1 MLDQTVSELVKLKR
15 KLYIEL
21 VSLARQNKLQ
31 DAEKLIYK
39 LIRDDTPRY
48 RCCQYKERAI
58 LKERIKLALGFDI
71 EDDTPISQL
80 AEIVDQI
87 PLDENVINV
96 LNLACD
102 SCPIDKYIVTDTCRN
117 CAAHRCLNACPKDA
131 IYIISNKAYIDQE
144 KCIECSRCKDVC
156 PFGAINEN
164 IRPCVKAC
172 ATGAISSDSNRQAT
186 IDKDF
191 CVNCG
196 HCIRGCPFGAIGDKN
211 RIIQVTNS
219 LLDHNQKT
227 VALLAPSFPGQ
238 FGYNIDSAIIKTAL
252 KIMGFDQVIEVAEG
266 AEKVMK
272 EEAREILE
280 LKETDASLMTS
291 SCCPAFTE
299 LITKSHPEFSKNISS
314 LTSPMEV
321 SAASI
326 KRQSPEAKTV
336 FIGPCLAKK
345 AEAVNHNSVDEV
357 LTFEE
362 LLCMMVAW
370 EINLEKLNPLKEFND
385 SISDQA
391 RSFPTSG
398 AVAAAINSE
407 IPESKKSQINFQVAA
422 GLEECSEFLKKYKPG
437 NKISFLEG
445 MGCQDG
451 CIGGP
456 GTVINSKIAK
466 KMLEKYINN
475 KNNDNSKR
483 VNPIAKF

>member
-21 VSLARQNKLQ
+21 VSLARQNKLE

-39 LIRDDTPRY
+39 LIREDTPRY
-48 RCCQYKERAI
+48 RCCQHKERAI

-71 EDDTPISQL
+71 ENDTPISQL
-80 AEIVDQI
+80 TEIVDQN

-102 SCPIDKYIVTDTCRN
+102 SCPIDKYIVTDSCRN

-131 IYIISNKAYIDQE
+131 VYIISNKAYIDQE
-144 KCIECSRCKDVC
+144 KCIECSRCKAVC

-164 IRPCVKAC
+164 TRPCVKAC
-172 ATGAISSDSNRQAT
+172 NTGAISSDSNRQAT
-186 IDKDF
+186 IDKDI

-219 LLDHNQKT
+219 LLDHDQKT

-238 FGYNIDSAIIKTAL
+238 FGYNIDSATLKTAL
-252 KIMGFDQVIEVAEG
+252 QIMGFSQVIEVAEG
-266 AEKVMK
+266 ADKVMK
-272 EEAREILE
+272 EEAEEILE
-280 LKETDASLMTS
+280 LQKTEAGLMTS

-299 LITKSHPEFSKNISS
+299 LITKNYPEFAENISS

-321 SAASI
+321 SAANI
-326 KRQSPEAKTV
+326 KKYESEAKTV
-336 FIGPCLAKK
+336 FIGPCMAKK

-362 LLCMMVAW
+362 LLCMIVAW
-370 EINLEKLNPLKEFND
+370 EINLEKLSPLEEFNN
-385 SISDQA
+385 SISDEA
-391 RSFPTSG
+391 LSFPTSG
-398 AVAAAINSE
+398 GVAAAIKSE
-407 IPESKKSQINFQVAA
+407 LSKTNKSQINFQIAA
-422 GLEECSEFLKKYKPG
+422 GLEECSNFLKNYKAG
-437 NKISFLEG
+437 DKFSFLEG
-445 MGCQDG
+445 MGCKKG
-451 CIGGP
+451 CISGP

-475 KNNDNSKR
+475 QSDAKSKKE
-483 VNPIAKF
+483 NPIAKL

>member
-21 VSLARQNKLQ
+21 VSLARQKKLA

-39 LIRDDTPRY
+39 LIREDTPRY

-71 EDDTPISQL
+71 EDNTPISQL
-80 AEIVDQI
+80 AARVDQK
-87 PLDENVINV
+87 PLDEDVINI
-96 LNLACD
+96 LSLACD
-102 SCPIDKYIVTDTCRN
+102 SCPIDKYIVTDSCRN

-172 ATGAISSDSNRQAT
+172 ATGAISSDARRQAT
-186 IDKDF
+186 IDKDI

-196 HCIRGCPFGAIGDKN
+196 HCLKGCPFGAIGDKN

-219 LLDHNQKT
+219 LLNPDQNT
-227 VALLAPSFPGQ
+227 VAMLAPSFPGQ
-238 FGYNIDSAIIKTAL
+238 FGYNVNAATLKTAL
-252 KIMGFDQVIEVAEG
+252 EIMGFNQVIEVAEG
-266 AEKVMK
+266 ADKVMK
-272 EEAREILE
+272 EEAEEILE
-280 LKETDASLMTS
+280 LKNTEASLMTS

-299 LITKSHPEFSKNISS
+299 LIIKNYPEFAENISS

-321 SAASI
+321 IASKI
-326 KRQSPEAKTV
+326 KNQNPEARTV

-345 AEAVNHNSVDEV
+345 TEAARHNTVDEV

-362 LLCMMVAW
+362 LLCMIVGW
-370 EINLEKLNPLKEFND
+370 GINLEKLNPTGEFNN
-385 SISDQA
+385 SISDEA
-391 RSFPTSG
+391 RSFPASG
-398 AVAAAINSE
+398 NVAAAIKSE
-407 IPESKKSQINFQVAA
+407 LSETDKSQINFKTAA
-422 GLEECSEFLKKYKPG
+422 GLKECSDFFKKYKSD
-437 NKISFLEG
+437 NKFDFLEG
-445 MGCQDG
+445 MGCKEG

-456 GTVINSKIAK
+456 GTVINPKIAK
-466 KMLEKYINN
+466 KMVEKYINN
-475 KNNDNSKR
+475 HQQVKSNQ
-483 VNPIAKF
+483 VNKIAGL